1 MWRSLLSSG
10 RAGVGRRGD
19 TSGRTTPSRSAGIT
33 LRILTAEG
41 EPFWAQA
48 KTSHAVRHVL
58 LQRAEETH
66 FYAVFRSSFSA

>member
-1 MWRSLLSSG
+1 MRRSLLSRG
-10 RAGVGRRGD
+10 RVGVGRRGD
-19 TSGRTTPSRSAGIT
+19 ASGRTASSGPAGVA
-33 LRILTAEG
+33 LRVFATEG

-66 FYAVFRSSFSA
+66 FYR